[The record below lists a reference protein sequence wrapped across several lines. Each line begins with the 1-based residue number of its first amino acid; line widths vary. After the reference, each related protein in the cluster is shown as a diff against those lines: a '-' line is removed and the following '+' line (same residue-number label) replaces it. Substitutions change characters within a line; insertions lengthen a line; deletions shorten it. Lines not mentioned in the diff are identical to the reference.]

1 MATAPDSEGPP
12 GDDPPTVHIHEV
24 CSECLLAQC
33 SHQRRARAR
42 QICACTLCTFAQPS
56 TCRIACQCVIALQR
70 CVSWLDQSW
79 LIHFVCAENNAPA
92 SKRQKVGKGLHW
104 SGVGKGERFELQVT
118 DVPTGKANEKVTVTV
133 QMQRNRQSGLSES
146 VEPSWNFTAKGVCAR
161 IISTHHARVL
171 TSALHVRQHLS
182 LVASV
187 AATSSTM

>member
-1 MATAPDSEGPP
+1 MTPGQSLVSIVPVLYSFTTYLLLTHYRLCSAPAPPVVEVDSGGAMATAPDSEGPP

-92 SKRQKVGKGLHW
+92 SKRQKVGKGLHLC
-104 SGVGKGERFELQVT
+104 VV
-118 DVPTGKANEKVTVTV
+118 
-133 QMQRNRQSGLSES
+133 LS
-146 VEPSWNFTAKGVCAR
+146 C
-161 IISTHHARVL
+161 
-171 TSALHVRQHLS
+171 
-182 LVASV
+182 
-187 AATSSTM
+187 